1 LVVKNLSKPT
11 SVGSLRTG
19 QSIIIDGEPY
29 KIVSLEK
36 SKPGKHGSAKARI
49 TATHIFDN
57 TKKSVVSPVNAK
69 IDVPIIE
76 KRTAQIVYM
85 EENSIQLMDL
95 ESYESFFT
103 LNPSDKELMNKLS
116 PNAEVEYWNV
126 LGRTMIVRV
135 KGPS

>member
-1 LVVKNLSKPT
+1 LVVENLSKPT

-19 QSIIIDGEPY
+19 QNIIIDGEPY

-49 TATHIFDN
+49 VATHIFDN
-57 TKKSVVSPVNAK
+57 NKKSVVSPVNAK

-103 LNPSDKELMNKLS
+103 LNPSDEEIMNKLS

-126 LGRTMIVRV
+126 LGRTKIVRV
-135 KGPS
+135 KGSS